1 MSELLGEWI
10 AALPPHAIFL
20 VPLLAFL
27 ESCIFVGLFV
37 SGIFL
42 LGTVSA
48 IYAQGETSLYLLIAL
63 AFFGALLGDHI
74 GYFVGYKAA
83 PLLWKKR
90 WVRKF
95 FLQRKVAYRRFRKL
109 MLKSAP
115 WAICIG
121 RLSPP
126 LRSLSPVLAGASGLK
141 PAQFFAFD
149 LLACCLWAS
158 GLTLLTLGINLI

>member
-1 MSELLGEWI
+1 MNEFLGDWV
-10 AALPPHAIFL
+10 ATLPPQAIAL

-27 ESCIFVGLFV
+27 ESCLFVGLFV

-48 IYAQGETSLYLLIAL
+48 IYAQGETSLFLLIPL
-63 AFFGALLGDHI
+63 AFSGAMIGDHL
-74 GYFVGYKAA
+74 GYWVGYKAA
-83 PLLWKKR
+83 PFMWKKR
-90 WVRKF
+90 WIRKK
-95 FLQRKVAYRRFRKL
+95 LIKRKVAYRKFREL

-141 PAQFFAFD
+141 PSHFFAYD
-149 LLACCLWAS
+149 LLACSIWAS
-158 GLTLLTLGINLI
+158 GLTALVLGINLI